1 LAKTKPAGASLD
13 PVKALKASLPPGTRV
28 IAIGA
33 GQSVE
38 IDVDVNGMTI
48 PYTVTVDGDIL
59 IKSLVDR
66 RESSRPLAART
77 HSVSWAFAHT
87 EKGWKHKISLT
98 HPKGT
103 EVLEERSEAG
113 KDPDHSV
120 GIAFVVA
127 R

>member
-1 LAKTKPAGASLD
+1 LAKTRPAAASLD
-13 PVKALKASLPPGTRV
+13 AVTALKASLPPGTKV

-33 GQSVE
+33 DQTVQ

-66 RESSRPLAART
+66 RESSQPLTART

-98 HPKGT
+98 HSKGI